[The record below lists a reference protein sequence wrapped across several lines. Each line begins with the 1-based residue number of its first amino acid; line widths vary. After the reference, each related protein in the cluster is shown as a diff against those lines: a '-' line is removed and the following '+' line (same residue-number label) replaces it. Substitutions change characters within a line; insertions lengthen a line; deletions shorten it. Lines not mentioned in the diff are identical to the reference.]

1 MANFVTAEEG
11 ERLLRA
17 VEDDDEIKE
26 RTAIHGGGREWKDLH
41 KRRLQIHGG
50 IPSSSGMVE
59 EKLPLFLREGQ
70 NRLLD
75 LYKYLYIYNPAL

>member
-1 MANFVTAEEG
+1 MTAKEG

-17 VEDDDEIKE
+17 VEEEDDEIKE
-26 RTAIHGGGREWKDLH
+26 RTVIHGGGRQWKDLH

-70 NRLLD
+70 IPHYGGYLVLL
-75 LYKYLYIYNPAL
+75 LY